1 VTDSDHTKDS
11 AQREALPIASAA
23 DVDALLL
30 ADPGP
35 FEELLKSYFLLFGH
49 RPWWAL
55 CTEGDDP
62 AWQKCVSEAIARVAR
77 KTRVPAATLRDWLE
91 FYELPQARRR
101 VLRLARELLFVH
113 RSA

>member
-11 AQREALPIASAA
+11 PQREALPITSVA

-35 FEELLKSYFLLFGH
+35 FEELLKSYFLPFGH

-55 CTEGDDP
+55 CNESDEP
-62 AWQKCVSEAIARVAR
+62 SWQKCVSKATARVAR
-77 KTRVPAATLRDWLE
+77 ETRVRPATLRDWLE
-91 FYELPQARRR
+91 FYELPKARRR
-101 VLRLARELLFVH
+101 VLRLARQLLFV
-113 RSA
+113 RRVA